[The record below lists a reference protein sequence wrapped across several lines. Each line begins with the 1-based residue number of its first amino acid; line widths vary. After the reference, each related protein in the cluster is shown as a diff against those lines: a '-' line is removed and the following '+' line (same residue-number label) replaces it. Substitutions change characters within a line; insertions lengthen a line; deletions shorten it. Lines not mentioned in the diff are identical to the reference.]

1 MAQGQQPDSYDE
13 ELARIDASIA
23 ELKIRDM
30 AAAKER
36 TQLAAKLQAAQF
48 QRDIL
53 AHANAQKAKKAARR
67 QRLRRRPA
75 GADDPTTPVT
85 GPPAQDTPDTDS
97 PDAPPAGSPA
107 AGSPAAGPPGVGGPP
122 HPGSRAP
129 GAQPGPGPRPAPT
142 TGGAATTRAG
152 AGSAYAGAGRRARPG
167 GDGRTAVLDSPPSTE
182 HPGPPPRTPHLEHP
196 HEHPPETS
204 TQSVQNILL
213 GLGALLLGVAAVVF
227 AGVAVSNSIARAL
240 VLGLAAA
247 AALYVA
253 PRIAQRGLTSTGET
267 VAAVGLVLLPMSIY
281 ALHGSALVGGHAVPV
296 SLYLGITFAITAVA
310 AFVYAGSTR
319 LSAPRYGTV
328 VALQPVAPLLAYPA
342 IESPAGWGVALTA
355 VAIIDLLL
363 LTTVIRSGPLLPH
376 WPLLSRLV
384 PGGRQ
389 STDARAARAA
399 GATDFTGRDAA
410 PRPAGASAPDAAEP
424 GPGDAGPGNAGPG
437 NAGPGNAGPG
447 NAGPGGAE
455 PAGTGQAASGAAAG
469 STAPDQAEP
478 TGDAPPRPES
488 RPEEPDLI
496 IGALASPSR
505 LHWAPAWLF
514 PEADPATT
522 GPAPVGQPATPS
534 SGGWLRELTYAL
546 LWAAV
551 TGALIYAGAALI
563 SADTVADAVRS
574 GIVLVLAAAVAAA
587 AARLLDNVTARNVA
601 GGVLTLAVIAAC
613 ARVADV
619 ASPPWMFAV
628 AAAAV
633 AVTGLAVHR
642 VPEEVRR
649 GPQLASAGALTM
661 VGLFVAL
668 DALRAALAPVQAA
681 RPVWHADT
689 AGYAEAIAQA
699 APAGWLLALSALL
712 VTVAAAVALPA
723 DIRHEGAVA
732 GIAVTALAVPASLGL
747 PWAQAPWP
755 LVLAAIGLGAAGLA
769 ARTRRIAIAHITA
782 AGVVGLFG
790 AAAALSASWLTAAVL
805 TALAGAGMMTAI
817 GARQVPVSRYA
828 WLVGDWAA
836 AAAALALPG
845 AAVTAVLAMHDRG
858 DGPPATEAVTVPALA
873 LGFLAVAGT
882 LTYAAVFQV
891 ARREISLPLTV
902 GTGLGAVAL
911 ALAAILAPGA
921 TPPDVWVGAL
931 LLTAAGLLFFARS
944 IDSGRRADRMLDGPD
959 IAAAAATV
967 AICGALAR
975 VTALAFPHAPL
986 VVAGLVVLVVALGVR
1001 ALPED
1006 WRRGPVRGLG
1016 LAGAVVGGI
1025 AAWQALSAGLRVI
1038 AAPGPVWAS
1047 DLTHHSPV
1055 PPAGAWQAPITLVL
1069 VAMAAAA
1076 ALPRPL
1082 SYDIA
1087 AGAAAIATIGAPACF
1102 GLPWWA
1108 PLLVGGA
1115 VALAYGI
1122 GAVAATDPRAAMAR
1136 AGVAAAVAVHFV
1148 AVGLVRPWSTAVA
1161 LGFVVLIGLVVAT
1174 LCRTDV
1180 PLTGTSSTDPDG
1192 TANDYAGEAVYPPAS
1207 PGHAATGSIRADT
1220 PDWPRAEVVDEELAL
1235 ARDDTGMPRHRAQI
1249 GGAATAS
1256 VLLAAPGLLAA
1267 IAAGQGRSAPV
1278 VLTAALAGS
1287 CLCLAVLA
1295 LVARWIPQYLPWA
1308 TIGLV
1313 GGATITAF
1321 VSLPV
1326 GYRTALYAA
1335 TAALLG
1341 VLAELLRGATPAPG
1355 ITVAPTN
1362 FWTDRRGYARPRWTS
1377 ARPSGLRGRWLVD
1390 PATGAV
1396 AVALVPTVL
1405 ALISLAPALKGALVD
1420 PLKQLD
1426 AIWQGPVTALT
1437 DPTQGNVDA
1446 TAVLAAVLLTVA
1458 AALAATG
1465 FGGRPAESVPV
1476 VLPGLAITLLI
1487 APIGLNAAWPASTM
1501 AALVVFTISMLGLAL
1516 TPPPVAARRTLLGTT
1531 RTIVFVIGLLA
1542 GGAGLAGS
1550 LATQRLTLFTLG
1562 SAVGVGLVGAMAGR
1576 TAHARILGWLFAA
1589 VMAQFFVLTVALVAG
1604 LTPAWAAFGV
1614 LTVGA
1619 ALLILEA
1626 TLPWL
1631 GRPEAAREAATV
1643 EWSGYASALLAGA
1656 LALNSPR
1663 HLAALLAA
1671 WGAVLGLAASRPGRT
1686 TANRRTLFWLAVG
1699 FEVVGWWLFMTLADV
1714 ALPEAYTLP
1723 FAALALLVGVLEVRM
1738 RPELSSWAAY
1748 GPSLL
1753 AAFVPTTGIV
1763 LATDAGD
1770 LRELMLLLGAV
1781 VTLIIG
1787 SRMRQQAPVVVGAVV
1802 TAIAALH
1809 FAVTLVGPW
1818 LVLVPLGVGL
1828 LFLGATNE
1836 NRRRT
1841 QERLRGALV
1850 RLR

>member
-1 MAQGQQPDSYDE
+1 M
-13 ELARIDASIA
+13 
-23 ELKIRDM
+23 
-30 AAAKER
+30 
-36 TQLAAKLQAAQF
+36 
-48 QRDIL
+48 
-53 AHANAQKAKKAARR
+53 
-67 QRLRRRPA
+67 
-75 GADDPTTPVT
+75 
-85 GPPAQDTPDTDS
+85 
-97 PDAPPAGSPA
+97 
-107 AGSPAAGPPGVGGPP
+107 
-122 HPGSRAP
+122 
-129 GAQPGPGPRPAPT
+129 
-142 TGGAATTRAG
+142 
-152 AGSAYAGAGRRARPG
+152 
-167 GDGRTAVLDSPPSTE
+167 
-182 HPGPPPRTPHLEHP
+182 EHP

-227 AGVAVSNSIARAL
+227 AGVAVSNPIARSL
-240 VLGLAAA
+240 VLGVATA
-247 AALYVA
+247 AALSVA
-253 PRIAQRGLTSTGET
+253 PRIARRGLTSTGET
-267 VAAVGLVLLPMSIY
+267 VAAVGLVLLPMSVY
-281 ALHGSALVGGHAVPV
+281 ALYGSAVVGGRAVPV
-296 SLYLGITFAITAVA
+296 TLFLGITFAITAAA
-310 AFVYAGSTR
+310 AFVYAGRTQ

-355 VAIIDLLL
+355 VAVIDLLL

-376 WPLLSRLV
+376 LPLLSRLIPV
-384 PGGRQ
+384 GRR
-389 STDARAARAA
+389 SRAAADARAAGVTDFTARDAGPRPADGVPPDTADLGSGGPAGSTPGDTAGPGQAGTGAAGTSTAGAAGTSTAGKGAGAAGAGTAARGVAA
-399 GATDFTGRDAA
+399 GAT
-410 PRPAGASAPDAAEP
+410 APDTAE
-424 GPGDAGPGNAGPG
+424 
-437 NAGPGNAGPG
+437 
-447 NAGPGGAE
+447 
-455 PAGTGQAASGAAAG
+455 S
-469 STAPDQAEP
+469 
-478 TGDAPPRPES
+478 DAPPRPES

-505 LHWAPAWLF
+505 LHWAPTWLF
-514 PEADPATT
+514 PETDPATT
-522 GPAPVGQPATPS
+522 ASGPVPPGRAAAPPS
-534 SGGWLRELTYAL
+534 AGGWLRELTYAL

-563 SADTVADAVRS
+563 SADAVADAVRS
-574 GIVLVLAAAVAAA
+574 GIVLVLAAAVAHA
-587 AARLLDNVTARNVA
+587 AARLLDNVTARNVT

-613 ARVADV
+613 ARIADV

-642 VPEEVRR
+642 IPEEVRR

-689 AGYAEAIAQA
+689 AVYAETIARA

-723 DIRHEGAVA
+723 DVRHEGAVA
-732 GIAVTALAVPASLGL
+732 GVAVTALAVPASLGL

-769 ARTRRIAIAHITA
+769 SRTRRVAIAHIA
-782 AGVVGLFG
+782 SAGVVGLFG

-805 TALAGAGMMTAI
+805 TAIAGAGMMTAI
-817 GARQVPVSRYA
+817 GARQVPVPLYA

-845 AAVTAVLAMHDRG
+845 AVVTAVLAMHDRG
-858 DGPPATEAVTVPALA
+858 SGPPPTEAVTVPALA
-873 LGFLAVAGT
+873 VGFLAVAGT

-891 ARREISLPLTV
+891 ARREISLPLTI

-967 AICGALAR
+967 AICGALSR

-1025 AAWQALSAGLRVI
+1025 AAWQALSAGLRLI
-1038 AAPGPVWAS
+1038 AAPGPLWAS
-1047 DLTHHSPV
+1047 DLSHPSPAL
-1055 PPAGAWQAPITLVL
+1055 PTGAWQAPVTLAL
-1069 VAMAAAA
+1069 LALAAVA

-1082 SYDIA
+1082 SYDVA

-1122 GAVAATDPRAAMAR
+1122 GAVAATDPRAA
-1136 AGVAAAVAVHFV
+1136 VAWSAVATAVAVHFV

-1161 LGFVVLIGLVVAT
+1161 LAFVVLIGLVVAI

-1180 PLTGTSSTDPDG
+1180 PLTVPATDPDDPDP
-1192 TANDYAGEAVYPPAS
+1192 AAGAS
-1207 PGHAATGSIRADT
+1207 PVDPRRAASAGPARRDAG
-1220 PDWPRAEVVDEELAL
+1220 WPHAEVADEEFTL

-1256 VLLAAPGLLAA
+1256 VLLAAPGMLAA
-1267 IAAGQGRSAPV
+1267 IAADQGRSAAV
-1278 VLTAALAGS
+1278 VLTAAMAAS

-1295 LVARWIPQYLPWA
+1295 LVAQWIPQYLPWA
-1308 TIGLV
+1308 TVGLV

-1321 VSLPV
+1321 VSLPT
-1326 GYRTALYAA
+1326 GNPTALYAA

-1341 VLAELLRGATPAPG
+1341 VIAELLRGATPAPG
-1355 ITVAPTN
+1355 ITIAPTN
-1362 FWTDRRGYARPRWTS
+1362 FWSDRGYERPRWT
-1377 ARPSGLRGRWLVD
+1377 AVRPSGLRGRWLVD
-1390 PATGAV
+1390 PAAGAV
-1396 AVALVPTVL
+1396 MVALVPTVL

-1420 PLKQLD
+1420 PLKQLN

-1437 DPTQGNVDA
+1437 DPTQGTVDA
-1446 TAVLAAVLLTVA
+1446 TGVLAAVLLTVA

-1516 TPPPVAARRTLLGTT
+1516 TPPPVSARATLLGTT
-1531 RTIVFVIGLLA
+1531 RAIVFVIGLLA

-1550 LATQRLTLFTLG
+1550 LAAQRLTLFTLG
-1562 SAVGVGLVGAMAGR
+1562 SAVGVGLVGAIAGR

-1619 ALLILEA
+1619 VLLILEA
-1626 TLPWL
+1626 TLPRL

-1656 LALNSPR
+1656 LAINSPR

-1686 TANRRTLFWLAVG
+1686 AGNRRTLFWLAVG
-1699 FEVVGWWLFMTLADV
+1699 FEIVGWWLFMTLADV

-1770 LRELMLLLGAV
+1770 LRELVLLLGGV

-1787 SRMRQQAPVVVGAVV
+1787 SRMRQQAPVVVGAAV